1 MKKAEGEEGI
11 KKAIQT
17 RALHKTIKDFIN
29 QRIKLKI
36 VERFAENFAGPLAD
50 LARLRRQ
57 SSAEY
62 KSKLKQDQ
70 KEEEKLQKNK
80 EGDVEQNLKDEE
92 EQEEEDMKVNLEK
105 TQETELNPRHLGCTS
120 ENNCKSLI
128 LKSEFDQ
135 AVFPVVS
142 LTIPLILC
150 AF

>member
-1 MKKAEGEEGI
+1 MKRAEGEEGI
-11 KKAIQT
+11 KMAIQT

-50 LARLRRQ
+50 LARQRRQ

-62 KSKLKQDQ
+62 KLKLKQDQ

-80 EGDVEQNLKDEE
+80 EGEIEQNLKEEEE
-92 EQEEEDMKVNLEK
+92 EQDEEGIKINLEE
-105 TQETELNPRHLGCTS
+105 TQETEKQIELNPRCLGCTS

-142 LTIPLILC
+142 LSN
-150 AF
+150 